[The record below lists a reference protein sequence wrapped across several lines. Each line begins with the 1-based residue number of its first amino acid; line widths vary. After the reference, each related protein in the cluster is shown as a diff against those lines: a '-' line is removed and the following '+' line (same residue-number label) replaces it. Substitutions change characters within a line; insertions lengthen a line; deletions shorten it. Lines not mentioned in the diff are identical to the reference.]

1 VAEPPYDNPA
11 IAAPIR
17 ENLAL
22 TERGGQSVEV
32 YRNSLHHIF
41 CECRRVLKKDGVMV
55 FTYHHKSPAA
65 WGALGSAL
73 VYSGL
78 KCATVLPLR
87 GEGQGGL
94 HSYDGT
100 IKWDAVFVCRKGSQ
114 VPSATTDNAVV
125 SRAAIK
131 LAKKQASGYAED
143 LAKTR
148 QIGFRD
154 PDRLNLERAMIVASA
169 VIAPDHLHSVPL
181 ADALKT
187 SSTGGR

>member
-1 VAEPPYDNPA
+1 
-11 IAAPIR
+11 
-17 ENLAL
+17 
-22 TERGGQSVEV
+22 
-32 YRNSLHHIF
+32 
-41 CECRRVLKKDGVMV
+41 VLKKDGIMV
-55 FTYHHKSPAA
+55 FTYHHKSPVA
-65 WGALGSAL
+65 WGALGDAL
-73 VYSGL
+73 VLSGL
-78 KCATVLPLR
+78 KCSTVLPLR

-114 VPSATTDNAVV
+114 VPSASSDNAAVP
-125 SRAAIK
+125 RTAIK
-131 LAKKQASGYAED
+131 QAKQQASAYAED

-169 VIAPDHLHSVPL
+169 VIAPTHPDLMPL
-181 ADALKT
+181 SDALKT